1 MKKLTLRNY
10 LGYSAGDLANNLAF
24 SLQALFLLIYYT
36 NVVGLDPAAIATMF
50 LVVRVWD
57 AFADLAA
64 GRLVDLTRSRWGK
77 FRPYLLFASLPL
89 LLSSVA
95 LFSVP
100 NFDSTTAK
108 YVYAYV
114 TYALLGFL
122 YSLTNIPFG
131 SLATAMT
138 QDPVERSR
146 LGVWRSVGP
155 IIGILVLVVVIAPQI
170 SRYKTQPDQ
179 LQSFLT
185 TVTIVFAVIGYALYL
200 FCFANCK
207 EQVAHEA
214 KPVTIKET
222 VATVRQNR
230 PLLILC
236 VSNLV
241 FLTGIFGLQASQAY
255 YAAYILGNSRQLI
268 WMVLAT
274 SLATFVAVPVVPRFV
289 VRIGKKRTFLIG
301 AAGLVVMGTWIFL
314 MPPNLAVAVVSFF
327 VFGLFQNLSMSLL
340 FAFEADAVE
349 YGEYQTGKRTEG
361 ATYAIYSFFRKVSQ
375 AVAGALAGYALAF
388 GGFNAK
394 LPEQSDS
401 ALVAIRALVGLGPAI
416 FGLLGALIFLGYP
429 LTDARFR
436 EIVRELQARHAIKEV
451 GEDAVVA
458 SGDATAPFHEPL
470 GPR

>member
-1 MKKLTLRNY
+1 MKRLTLRNY

-36 NVVGLDPAAIATMF
+36 NVVGLNPAAIATMF

-64 GRLVDLTRSRWGK
+64 GRLVDVTRSRWGK

-89 LLSSVA
+89 LLSSIA

-100 NFDSTTAK
+100 DFESTTAK

-170 SRYKTQPDQ
+170 SRYRSQPEQ

-200 FCFANCK
+200 FCFATCE
-207 EQVAHEA
+207 EQVVHET

-230 PLLILC
+230 PLLLLC

-241 FLTGIFGLQASQAY
+241 FLTGIFGLQAAQAY
-255 YAAYILGNSRQLI
+255 YAAYILGNSSQLI

-289 VRIGKKRTFLIG
+289 ARIGKKKTFLIG
-301 AAGLVVMGTWIFL
+301 AAGLVVMGTWIFF
-314 MPPNLAVAVVSFF
+314 MPADLPVTIVSFF
-327 VFGLFQNLSMSLL
+327 IFGVFQNLSMSLL

-361 ATYAIYSFFRKVSQ
+361 ATYAIYSFFRKVSR
-375 AVAGALAGYALAF
+375 AVAGALAGYALAL
-388 GGFNAK
+388 GGFDAK
-394 LPEQSDS
+394 SPEQTDT
-401 ALVAIRALVGLGPAI
+401 ALLTIRGLVGLGPAI
-416 FGLLGALIFLGYP
+416 FGLLGALIFLAYP
-429 LTDARFR
+429 LTDTRFR
-436 EIVRELQARHAIKEV
+436 EIVRELRDRRIAKET
-451 GEDAVVA
+451 GDKEFAAPADAA
-458 SGDATAPFHEPL
+458 APLRKP
-470 GPR
+470 

>member
-10 LGYSAGDLANNLAF
+10 LGYAAGDLANNLAF

-36 NVVGLDPAAIATMF
+36 NVVGLNPAPIATMF

-64 GRLVDLTRSRWGK
+64 GRLVDITRSRWGK

-122 YSLTNIPFG
+122 YSLTNIPYG

-146 LGVWRSVGP
+146 LGIWRSVGP
-155 IIGILVLVVVIAPQI
+155 ILGILVLVVVIAPQI
-170 SRYKTQPDQ
+170 TRYKTQPDQ
-179 LQSFLT
+179 LQTFLT
-185 TVTIVFAVIGYALYL
+185 IVTLIFAVIGYALYL
-200 FCFANCK
+200 FCFFNTK
-207 EQVAHEA
+207 EQVVHES

-222 VATVRQNR
+222 IDTVRQNR

-241 FLTGIFGLQASQAY
+241 FLTGVFGLQASQAY
-255 YAAYILGNSRQLI
+255 YAAYILGNSSQLI
-268 WMVLAT
+268 WMVARH
-274 SLATFVAVPVVPRFV
+274 VAVHFRSSADCAQ
-289 VRIGKKRTFLIG
+289 VRRPDRQKEDVSHRGGRSCRDGHLDFPH
-301 AAGLVVMGTWIFL
+301 AG
-314 MPPNLAVAVVSFF
+314 
-327 VFGLFQNLSMSLL
+327 
-340 FAFEADAVE
+340 
-349 YGEYQTGKRTEG
+349 
-361 ATYAIYSFFRKVSQ
+361 
-375 AVAGALAGYALAF
+375 
-388 GGFNAK
+388 
-394 LPEQSDS
+394 
-401 ALVAIRALVGLGPAI
+401 GPADRGCVI
-416 FGLLGALIFLGYP
+416 LRLRPFP
-429 LTDARFR
+429 KPVD
-436 EIVRELQARHAIKEV
+436 
-451 GEDAVVA
+451 VVA
-458 SGDATAPFHEPL
+458 FRL
-470 GPR
+470 

>member
-1 MKKLTLRNY
+1 
-10 LGYSAGDLANNLAF
+10 
-24 SLQALFLLIYYT
+24 
-36 NVVGLDPAAIATMF
+36 MF

-64 GRLVDLTRSRWGK
+64 GRLVDITRSRWGK

-95 LFSVP
+95 LFTVP
-100 NFDSTTAK
+100 SFDSTTAK
-108 YVYAYV
+108 YVYAYI

-122 YSLTNIPFG
+122 YSLTNIPYG

-146 LGVWRSVGP
+146 LGIWRSVGP
-155 IIGILVLVVVIAPQI
+155 ILGILVLVVVIAPQI
-170 SRYKTQPDQ
+170 TRYRTQPDQ
-179 LQSFLT
+179 LQTFLT
-185 TVTIVFAVIGYALYL
+185 IVTIVFAVIGYALYL
-200 FCFANCK
+200 LCFFNTK
-207 EQVAHEA
+207 EQVVHES

-222 VATVRQNR
+222 IDTVRQNR

-255 YAAYILGNSRQLI
+255 FAAYILGNSTQLI
-268 WMVLAT
+268 WMVVAT
-274 SLATFVAVPVVPRFV
+274 SLSTFVAVPIVPRFV
-289 VRIGKKRTFLIG
+289 ARIGKKKTFLIG
-301 AAGLVVMGTWIFL
+301 ALGLIVMGTWIFF
-314 MPPNLAVAVVSFF
+314 MPASLPIVVVSFF

-375 AVAGALAGYALAF
+375 AVAGAVAGYALAL
-388 GGFNAK
+388 GGFVAK
-394 LPEQSDS
+394 APEQPGS
-401 ALVAIRALVGLGPAI
+401 ALLTIRGLVGLGPAI
-416 FGLLGALIFLGYP
+416 FALLGALIFLAYP
-429 LTDARFR
+429 LTDTRFR
-436 EIVRELQARHAIKEV
+436 EIVRELHARHGIKDDR
-451 GEDAVVA
+451 GDAAVDSV
-458 SGDATAPFHEPL
+458 DATAPLAES
-470 GPR
+470 

>member
-10 LGYSAGDLANNLAF
+10 LGYCAGDLANNLAF

-36 NVVGLDPAAIATMF
+36 NVVGLSPAAIATMF

-57 AFADLAA
+57 AFADLVA
-64 GRLVDLTRSRWGK
+64 GRLVDVTRSRWGK

-89 LLSSVA
+89 LLSSIA

-100 NFDSTTAK
+100 NFESTTAK

-170 SRYKTQPDQ
+170 SRYQSQPGQ

-185 TVTIVFAVIGYALYL
+185 TVTIVFAVVGYALYL
-200 FCFANCK
+200 FCFATCE

-214 KPVTIKET
+214 KPVTVKET

-255 YAAYILGNSRQLI
+255 YAAYILGNSSQLI

-289 VRIGKKRTFLIG
+289 ARTGKKNTFLIG
-301 AAGLVVMGTWIFL
+301 AAGLVAMGTWIFF
-314 MPPNLAVAVVSFF
+314 MPPNLPVAVVSFF
-327 VFGLFQNLSMSLL
+327 GFGIFQNLSMSLL

-349 YGEYQTGKRTEG
+349 YGEYRTGKRTEG

-375 AVAGALAGYALAF
+375 AVAGALAGYALAL
-388 GGFNAK
+388 GGFSAR
-394 LPEQSDS
+394 LPEQSES
-401 ALVAIRALVGLGPAI
+401 ALVAIRGLVGLGPAI
-416 FGLLGALIFLGYP
+416 FGLLGALIFLAYP
-429 LTDARFR
+429 LTDTRFR
-436 EIVRELQARHAIKEV
+436 EIVRELQARHITQDP
-451 GEDAVVA
+451 GQDAVVA
-458 SGDATAPFHEPL
+458 SVDAAVSPREP
-470 GPR
+470 RTR

>member
-1 MKKLTLRNY
+1 VKKLTGRNY
-10 LGYSAGDLANNLAF
+10 LGYASGDLANNLAF

-36 NVVGLDPAAIATMF
+36 NVVGLNPAPIATMF

-57 AFADLAA
+57 AFADLVA
-64 GRLVDLTRSRWGK
+64 GRLVDITNSRWGK

-89 LLSSVA
+89 LLSSIA
-95 LFSVP
+95 LFTVP
-100 NFDSTTAK
+100 SFDSTTAK

-122 YSLTNIPFG
+122 YSLVNIPYG

-146 LGVWRSVGP
+146 LGIWRSVGP
-155 IIGILVLVVVIAPQI
+155 IFGIFILVLVIAPQI
-170 SRYKTQPDQ
+170 TRYRTQPEQ
-179 LQSFLT
+179 LQTFLT
-185 TVTIVFAVIGYALYL
+185 TVTIVFAVVGYALYL
-200 FCFANCK
+200 FCFFSCK
-207 EQVAHEA
+207 EQVVRET

-222 VATVRQNR
+222 VDTVRQNR

-241 FLTGIFGLQASQAY
+241 FLTGVFGLQASQAC
-255 YAAYILGNSRQLI
+255 YATYILGNSSQLI

-274 SLATFVAVPVVPRFV
+274 SLATFVAVPIVPRLV
-289 VRIGKKRTFLIG
+289 ARMGKKKTFLIG
-301 AAGLVVMGTWIFL
+301 ALGLVLAGTWIFF
-314 MPPNLAVAVVSFF
+314 MPTSLPIVIGSFF

-349 YGEYQTGKRTEG
+349 FGEYKTGKRTEG

-375 AVAGALAGYALAF
+375 AVAGAVAGYALAL
-388 GGFNAK
+388 GGFVARA
-394 LPEQSDS
+394 PEQGES
-401 ALVAIRALVGLGPAI
+401 ALVTIRGLVGLGPAV
-416 FGLLGALIFLGYP
+416 FALLGGLIFLAYP

-436 EIVRELQARHAIKEV
+436 EIVRELHARHGIT
-451 GEDAVVA
+451 EDR
-458 SGDATAPFHEPL
+458 GDAAVESADLTAPVRES
-470 GPR
+470 

>member
-10 LGYSAGDLANNLAF
+10 VGYTAGDMANNLAF
-24 SLQALFLLIYYT
+24 ALQSMFLLIYYT
-36 NVVGLDPAAIATMF
+36 NVVGLDPAPIATMF

-57 AFADLAA
+57 AFADLVA

-95 LFSVP
+95 LFTVP
-100 NFDSTTAK
+100 DFGSDTAK

-122 YSLTNIPFG
+122 YSLVNIPYG

-155 IIGILVLVVVIAPQI
+155 MISILVLVIIVAPQI
-170 SRYKTQPDQ
+170 SRLKTAPDQ
-179 LQSFLT
+179 LQTFLT
-185 TVTIVFAVIGYALYL
+185 TVTIGAAVIGYALYL
-200 FCFANCK
+200 FCFSSCK
-207 EQVAHEA
+207 EQVVHAS

-222 VATVRQNR
+222 AATLRTNK

-241 FLTGIFGLQASQAY
+241 FLTGVFAVQAAQAY
-255 YAAYILGNSRQLI
+255 YAAYVLGDSALMI
-268 WMVLAT
+268 YMILAT
-274 SLATFVAVPVVPRFV
+274 SLSTFVAVPVVPRLVARF
-289 VRIGKKRTFLIG
+289 GKKQTFLLG
-301 AAGLVVMGTWIFL
+301 AAGLVATGVWIFF
-314 MPPNLAVAVVSFF
+314 MPTAIPIVVVTFF
-327 VFGLFQNLSMSLL
+327 VLGVFQNLSMSLL

-361 ATYAIYSFFRKVSQ
+361 ATYAVYSFFRKVSQ
-375 AVAGALAGYALAF
+375 ALAGSVAGYALAW
-388 GGFNAK
+388 GGFNAAQQ
-394 LPEQSDS
+394 EQSAS
-401 ALVAIRALVGLGPAI
+401 ALTTIKGIVGLAPAT
-416 FGLLGALIFLGYP
+416 FGLLGALIFLAYP
-429 LTDARFR
+429 LTDQRFR
-436 EIVRELQARHAIKEV
+436 EIVRELRARQGIADDRDVMNLE
-451 GEDAVVA
+451 AA
-458 SGDATAPFHEPL
+458 AGDPKRA
-470 GPR
+470 

>member
-10 LGYSAGDLANNLAF
+10 LGYAAGDLANNLAF

-36 NVVGLDPAAIATMF
+36 NVVGLNPAAIATMF

-64 GRLVDLTRSRWGK
+64 GRLVDITRSRWGK

-95 LFSVP
+95 LFTVP
-100 NFDSTTAK
+100 SFDSTTAK
-108 YVYAYV
+108 YVYAYI

-122 YSLTNIPFG
+122 YSLTNIPYG

-146 LGVWRSVGP
+146 LGIWRSVGP
-155 IIGILVLVVVIAPQI
+155 ILGILVLVVVIAPQI
-170 SRYKTQPDQ
+170 TRYRTQPDQ
-179 LQSFLT
+179 LQTFLT
-185 TVTIVFAVIGYALYL
+185 IVTIIFAVIGYALYL
-200 FCFANCK
+200 LCFFNTK
-207 EQVAHEA
+207 EQVVHES

-222 VATVRQNR
+222 IDTVRQNR

-241 FLTGIFGLQASQAY
+241 FLTGVFGLQASQAY
-255 YAAYILGNSRQLI
+255 YAAYILGNSTQLI

-274 SLATFVAVPVVPRFV
+274 SLSTFVAVPIVPRFV
-289 VRIGKKRTFLIG
+289 ARIGKKKTFLIG
-301 AAGLVVMGTWIFL
+301 ALGLIVMGTWIFFIPASL
-314 MPPNLAVAVVSFF
+314 PIVVVSFF

-349 YGEYQTGKRTEG
+349 YGEYKTGKRTEG

-375 AVAGALAGYALAF
+375 AVAGAVAGYALAL
-388 GGFNAK
+388 GGFVAK
-394 LPEQSDS
+394 APEQPGS
-401 ALVAIRALVGLGPAI
+401 ALLTIRGLVGLGPAI
-416 FGLLGALIFLGYP
+416 FALLGGLIFLAYP
-429 LTDARFR
+429 LTDTRFR
-436 EIVRELQARHAIKEV
+436 EIVRELHARHGIK
-451 GEDAVVA
+451 DDRAAAVEPV
-458 SGDATAPFHEPL
+458 DVQAPLPES
-470 GPR
+470 

>member
-1 MKKLTLRNY
+1 VKKLTLRNY
-10 LGYSAGDLANNLAF
+10 LGYTAGDFANNLAF

-36 NVVGLDPAAIATMF
+36 NVVGLNPAPIATMF
-50 LVVRVWD
+50 LVVRAWD

-64 GRLVDLTRSRWGK
+64 GRLVDLTKSRWGK

-89 LLSSVA
+89 LLSSIA

-100 NFDSTTAK
+100 DFGSTTAK

-122 YSLTNIPFG
+122 YSLTNIPYG

-138 QDPVERSR
+138 QDPIERSR
-146 LGVWRSVGP
+146 LGVFRTVGP
-155 IIGILVLVVVIAPQI
+155 IFGTFILVLVIAPQI

-185 TVTIVFAVIGYALYL
+185 TVTIVFAVAGYALYL

-207 EQVAHEA
+207 EQTFRES
-214 KPVTIKET
+214 KPVTVKET
-222 VATVRQNR
+222 IATVRQNR

-236 VSNLV
+236 VSNLI
-241 FLTGIFGLQASQAY
+241 FLTGVFGLQASQAY
-255 YAAYILGNSRQLI
+255 YAAYILGNSTQLI

-274 SLATFVAVPVVPRFV
+274 SLATFVAVPVVPTFV
-289 VRIGKKRTFLIG
+289 ARIGKKNTFLIG
-301 AAGLVVMGTWIFL
+301 AAGLVVMGTWIFF
-314 MPPNLAVAVVSFF
+314 MPPGLPIVVVSFF

-349 YGEYQTGKRTEG
+349 YGEYKTGKRTEG

-375 AVAGALAGYALAF
+375 AVAGAIAGYALAF
-388 GGFNAK
+388 GGFVAK
-394 LPEQSDS
+394 APQQNDS
-401 ALVAIRALVGLGPAI
+401 ALTTIRGLVGLGPAV
-416 FGLLGALIFLGYP
+416 FALLGGLIFLAYP
-429 LTDARFR
+429 LTDTRFR
-436 EIVRELQARHAIKEV
+436 EIVRELHVRHGINDDRGGAAIETV
-451 GEDAVVA
+451 DAA
-458 SGDATAPFHEPL
+458 APLPES
-470 GPR
+470 

>member
-10 LGYSAGDLANNLAF
+10 LGYAAGDLANNLAF

-36 NVVGLDPAAIATMF
+36 NVVGLNPAAIATMF

-64 GRLVDLTRSRWGK
+64 GRLVDITRSRWGK

-95 LFSVP
+95 LFTVP

-108 YVYAYV
+108 YIYAYI

-122 YSLTNIPFG
+122 YSLTNIPYG

-146 LGVWRSVGP
+146 LGIWRSVGP
-155 IIGILVLVVVIAPQI
+155 ILGILVLVVVIAPQI
-170 SRYKTQPDQ
+170 TRYRTQPDQ
-179 LQSFLT
+179 LQTFLT
-185 TVTIVFAVIGYALYL
+185 IVTIIFAVIGYALYL
-200 FCFANCK
+200 LCFFNTN
-207 EQVAHEA
+207 EQVVHES

-222 VATVRQNR
+222 VDTVRQNR

-241 FLTGIFGLQASQAY
+241 FLTGVFGLQASQAY
-255 YAAYILGNSRQLI
+255 YAAYILGNSTQLI

-274 SLATFVAVPVVPRFV
+274 SLSTFVAVPIVPRFV
-289 VRIGKKRTFLIG
+289 ARIGKKKTFLIG
-301 AAGLVVMGTWIFL
+301 ALGLIVMGTWIFFIPASL
-314 MPPNLAVAVVSFF
+314 PIVVVSFF

-349 YGEYQTGKRTEG
+349 YGEYKTGKRTEG

-375 AVAGALAGYALAF
+375 AVAGAVAGYALAL
-388 GGFNAK
+388 GGFVAK
-394 LPEQSDS
+394 APEQPGS
-401 ALVAIRALVGLGPAI
+401 ALLTIRGLVGLGPAI
-416 FGLLGALIFLGYP
+416 FALLGGLIFLAYP
-429 LTDARFR
+429 LTDTRFR
-436 EIVRELQARHAIKEV
+436 EIVRELHARHGIKDDR
-451 GEDAVVA
+451 GDAAVESV
-458 SGDATAPFHEPL
+458 DATAPLAES
-470 GPR
+470 

>member
-1 MKKLTLRNY
+1 MKRLTVRNY
-10 LGYSAGDLANNLAF
+10 LGYAAGDLANNLAF

-36 NVVGLDPAAIATMF
+36 NVVGLHPAPIATMF
-50 LVVRVWD
+50 LVVRAWD
-57 AFADLAA
+57 AFADLSA

-100 NFDSTTAK
+100 NFSTDTAK

-122 YSLTNIPFG
+122 YSLTNIPYG

-146 LGVWRSVGP
+146 LGIWRTVGP
-155 IIGILVLVVVIAPQI
+155 IIGTFVLVLVIAPQI
-170 SRYKTQPDQ
+170 THYKTQPEQ
-179 LQSFLT
+179 LQTFLT
-185 TVTIVFAVIGYALYL
+185 TVTIVFAVVGYGLYL
-200 FCFANCK
+200 FCFASCK
-207 EQVAHEA
+207 EQVFHESR
-214 KPVTIKET
+214 PVTIKET

-236 VSNLV
+236 VSNLI
-241 FLTGIFGLQASQAY
+241 FLTGVFGLQAAQAY
-255 YAAYILGNSRQLI
+255 FAAYILGNSTLLI

-274 SLATFVAVPVVPRFV
+274 SVSTFVAVPIVPRFV
-289 VRIGKKRTFLIG
+289 AGIGKKNTFLIG
-301 AAGLVVMGTWIFL
+301 AAGLVGMGVWIFFVPASL
-314 MPPNLAVAVVSFF
+314 PIVVVTFF

-375 AVAGALAGYALAF
+375 AVAGAVAGYALAF

-394 LPEQSDS
+394 APQQPES
-401 ALVAIRALVGLGPAI
+401 ALRAIRAVVGLGPAV
-416 FGLLGALIFLGYP
+416 FGLLGALIFLAYP
-429 LTDARFR
+429 LTDVRFR
-436 EIVRELQARHAIKEV
+436 QIVRELHARHGIGDH
-451 GEDAVVA
+451 GEDVVVA
-458 SGDATAPFHEPL
+458 SVDLVDPVKEQ
-470 GPR
+470 

>member
-1 MKKLTLRNY
+1 MKKLTLRSY
-10 LGYSAGDLANNLAF
+10 FGYAAGDLANNLAF

-36 NVVGLDPAAIATMF
+36 NVVGLNPAAIATMF

-64 GRLVDLTRSRWGK
+64 GRLVDITNTRWGK

-95 LFSVP
+95 LFTVP

-108 YVYAYV
+108 YIYAYV

-146 LGVWRSVGP
+146 LGIWRSVGP
-155 IIGILVLVVVIAPQI
+155 ILGILVLVVVIAPQI
-170 SRYKTQPDQ
+170 TRYRTEPER

-185 TVTIVFAVIGYALYL
+185 IVTIVFAVVGYALYL
-200 FCFANCK
+200 FCFASCK
-207 EQVAHEA
+207 EQVAHDS

-241 FLTGIFGLQASQAY
+241 FLTGIFGLQAAQAY
-255 YAAYILGNSRQLI
+255 FATYILGNSSQLI

-274 SLATFVAVPVVPRFV
+274 SASTFVAVPVVPRFV
-289 VRIGKKRTFLIG
+289 ARIGKKNTFLIG
-301 AAGLVVMGTWIFL
+301 AAGLVVMGTWIFF
-314 MPPNLAVAVVSFF
+314 MPADLLVVVISFF
-327 VFGLFQNLSMSLL
+327 AFGLFQNLSMSLL

-349 YGEYQTGKRTEG
+349 FGEYKTGKRTEG

-375 AVAGALAGYALAF
+375 AVAGAVAGYALAL
-388 GGFNAK
+388 GGFVARAQ
-394 LPEQSDS
+394 EQSDS
-401 ALVAIRALVGLGPAI
+401 ALLSIRGLVGLGPAI
-416 FGLLGALIFLGYP
+416 FALLGALIFLAYP
-429 LTDARFR
+429 LTDTRFR
-436 EIVRELQARHAIKEV
+436 EIVRELHARHGIAD
-451 GEDAVVA
+451 GGRGAAVESV
-458 SGDATAPFHEPL
+458 DVTAPVRE
-470 GPR
+470 G